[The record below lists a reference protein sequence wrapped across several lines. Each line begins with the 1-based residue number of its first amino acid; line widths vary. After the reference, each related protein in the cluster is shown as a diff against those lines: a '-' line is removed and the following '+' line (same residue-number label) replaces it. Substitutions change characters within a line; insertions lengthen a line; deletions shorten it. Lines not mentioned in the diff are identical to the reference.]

1 MSIKVC
7 KVVIFKFFLEST
19 ISMKILTKRIPL
31 KLNLIS
37 NFMKDYLLVLKTL
50 SKKHTKYKIKILWTN
65 KSYWGSNKTEKQLK
79 FLFEELS
86 KLNNIGKS
94 FLKNFKFKTK
104 LINWKTFTVG
114 VMEVNNVSY
123 VCVSRLIQL

>member
-1 MSIKVC
+1 MSIKVY
-7 KVVIFKFFLEST
+7 KVAIFKFFLESI

-65 KSYWGSNKTEKQLK
+65 KSYCVLNKTEKQLK
-79 FLFEELS
+79 FLFEELN

-94 FLKNFKFKTK
+94 FFKNFKFKTK
-104 LINWKTFTVG
+104 LMNWKIFTVA
-114 VMEVNNVSY
+114 VMEVNNVSF
-123 VCVSRLIQL
+123 VCVNHPIQL